1 MSMFPQDFHREM
13 PQAADAE
20 KGLLSSILIAPDEIF
35 GMLQESNVTAD
46 IFFVPAHAEIYNAI
60 FRIWTEME
68 PCNFIT
74 IAQHLRNRHKL
85 DQVGG
90 PAALSELF
98 TFLPTAANAK
108 HYLGILLEKFTLR
121 EIIKTCNEFSA
132 RSYDE
137 PEDPA
142 ALLGEAEKR
151 ICEISRDRFAEKHVP
166 TTQLILECAARIQRQ
181 LDRKGEMDGVSTG
194 FRALDRMLFG
204 MKKQEMF
211 VLAARPSMGKSAL
224 AMNIVEHVAIDL
236 EIPTAVFS
244 LEMSTAQLID
254 RAVLGRARVD
264 WVKARN
270 GFLAERDYPAIT
282 MALSTFRQ
290 APIHFCDKPN
300 ISPAYLGAVLRRWKK
315 AHNIGFC
322 MIDFLQHLKGSK
334 NYKGDNR
341 QQEVAEISSGIKSL
355 AKELDIPILIV
366 ASLNRNADSRTGNA
380 RGVPRLSDLRESG
393 AIESDADVVALLHR
407 EEYYAETDEERHE
420 AAGKAVLNIAKNRN
434 GPTGPVNL
442 TFLKEFTRFE
452 DRAQEE
458 DKCS

>member
-46 IFFVPAHAEIYNAI
+46 IFFIPAHAEIYNAI
-60 FRIWTEME
+60 FRTWSEME

-74 IAQHLRNRHKL
+74 IAQFLQNRHKL

-98 TFLPTAANAK
+98 TLLPTAANAK

-121 EIIKTCNEFSA
+121 EIIKTCSEFSV
-132 RSYDE
+132 RGYDE
-137 PEDPA
+137 PENPA
-142 ALLGEAEKR
+142 ALLAEAEKR
-151 ICEISRDRFAEKHVP
+151 ICEISRDRFAEKHIP
-166 TTQLILECAARIQRQ
+166 TPQLIQECAARIERQ
-181 LDRKGEMDGVSTG
+181 LRRKGELEGVSTG
-194 FRALDRMLFG
+194 FRQLDNMLFG
-204 MKKQEMF
+204 MKKQEMI

-224 AMNIVEHVAIDL
+224 AMNIVEHVAINL

-244 LEMSTAQLID
+244 LEMSTAQLLD
-254 RAVLGRARVD
+254 RAVMGRAHVD
-264 WVKARN
+264 WMKARK
-270 GFLAERDYPAIT
+270 GFMAERDYPAIS
-282 MALSTFRQ
+282 MALNTLRQ
-290 APIHFCDKPN
+290 APIHFCDKAN
-300 ISPAYLGAVLRRWKK
+300 INIAYLGAVLRRWKK

-322 MIDFLQHLKGSK
+322 MIDFLQHLKGNK

-341 QQEVAEISSGIKSL
+341 QQEVSEISNGIKAL

-366 ASLNRNADSRTGNA
+366 ASLNRNADSRTGSA

-407 EEYYAETDEERHE
+407 EEYYAETDEERQE
-420 AAGKAVLNIAKNRN
+420 AAGKATLNIAKNRN
-434 GPTGPVNL
+434 GPTGHVNL

-452 DRAQEE
+452 DRAET
-458 DKCS
+458 DLCS